1 MLQLRLSGF
10 STIRRDRLPPLPG
23 FCFHSLHSRGSAA
36 AQLHHLPTFY
46 RPLRGLKN
54 SAGFARQLKYEFLE
68 VPNLSINRPLGGD
81 IVPGGTDILLCS
93 YISLSAGEIAR

>member
-36 AQLHHLPTFY
+36 AQLHRLPTFY
-46 RPLRGLKN
+46 RPLCGLKN

-68 VPNLSINRPLGGD
+68 MPELRVKDEVES
-81 IVPGGTDILLCS
+81 
-93 YISLSAGEIAR
+93 